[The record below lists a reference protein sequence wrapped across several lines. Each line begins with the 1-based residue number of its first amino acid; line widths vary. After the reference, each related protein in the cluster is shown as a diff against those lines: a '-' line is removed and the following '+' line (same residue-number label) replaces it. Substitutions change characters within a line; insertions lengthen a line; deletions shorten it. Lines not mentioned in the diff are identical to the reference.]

1 MGDEKKEPAAPASDL
16 YKRCDEVLDRIRPY
30 VQMDGGHVELVNVNE
45 EDGIVF
51 IRFQGACSGCP
62 SSAMT
67 LQMGIENELRSSI
80 PEIKQVLA
88 V

>member
-1 MGDEKKEPAAPASDL
+1 MAEEKKKLDL
-16 YKRCDEVLDRIRPY
+16 RARVDEVLDRIRPFI
-30 VQMDGGHVELVNVNE
+30 QQDGGNVDLVNVNE

-62 SSAMT
+62 SSAAT
-67 LQMGIENELRSSI
+67 LQMGITNEIRDGV
-80 PEIKQVLA
+80 PEINEVIA

>member
-1 MGDEKKEPAAPASDL
+1 MAETQEKKPNLRD
-16 YKRCDEVLDRIRPY
+16 RVDQVLDRIRPFI
-30 VQMDGGHVELVNVNE
+30 QQDGGNVELVNVNE

-62 SSAMT
+62 SSAAT
-67 LQMGIENELRSSI
+67 LQMGITNEIRAGV
-80 PEIKQVLA
+80 PEINEVIA